1 MTDPMIYDV
10 KSLLDKEKGDERILK
25 QILRACENDEVISNF
40 EINYVKK
47 LIGDSL
53 TLASQIKSDVATQ
66 EKSIV
71 PEIIFSSNQNIE
83 PLFSTSP
90 RNPVVKSK
98 NTKIFISVGSAIF
111 AIIVILG
118 LSTSGIS
125 NVVSDDSISIKT
137 DLSTYEK
144 GDIISISGTS
154 ISNKINLSIENQ
166 NGQLVWSEQLSVKN
180 NNEFSTLTI
189 AGGDGWNNSGIFTI
203 KAEDNSGIK
212 SNTFSFKI

>member
-53 TLASQIKSDVATQ
+53 TLASQIKSDVDTQ

-90 RNPVVKSK
+90 RNSAVKFK
-98 NTKIFISVGSAIF
+98 NTKIFISAGSAIF

-118 LSTSGIS
+118 LSTIGIS

-189 AGGDGWNNSGIFTI
+189 AGGDGWNKSGIFTI

>member
-53 TLASQIKSDVATQ
+53 TLASQIKSDVDTQ

-118 LSTSGIS
+118 LSTIGIS

-189 AGGDGWNNSGIFTI
+189 AGGDGWNKSGIFTI

>member
-1 MTDPMIYDV
+1 MTDSMIYDV

-90 RNPVVKSK
+90 RNPAVKSK

-189 AGGDGWNNSGIFTI
+189 AGGDGWNKSGIFTI

>member
-118 LSTSGIS
+118 LSTIGIS

-189 AGGDGWNNSGIFTI
+189 AGGDGWNKSGIFTI

>member
-53 TLASQIKSDVATQ
+53 TPASQIKSDVATQ

-118 LSTSGIS
+118 LSTIGIS

-189 AGGDGWNNSGIFTI
+189 AGGDGWNKSGIFTI

>member
-98 NTKIFISVGSAIF
+98 NTKIFRSVGSAIF

-189 AGGDGWNNSGIFTI
+189 AGGDGWNKSGIFTI

>member
-47 LIGDSL
+47 LIGDSV

-118 LSTSGIS
+118 LSTIGIS

-189 AGGDGWNNSGIFTI
+189 AGGDGWNKSGIFTI